1 LWRELGAKRVRRLRK
16 WGTAGLSLT
25 DQKLW
30 TAILWLLLTATFKGL
45 REEIYMLIDDVPISY
60 DIKLEKDHASVKVT
74 YDLGVPVGG
83 PALIADFQVTVDGTD
98 LISGF
103 LPGQT
108 AFSGAKFHTLSD
120 PNKDAPVSFTL
131 SSNQGWVASDE
142 DVLRGEKDYDE
153 AEFSN

>member
-1 LWRELGAKRVRRLRK
+1 MAMD
-16 WGTAGLSLT
+16 A
-25 DQKLW
+25 D
-30 TAILWLLLTATFKGL
+30 
-45 REEIYMLIDDVPISY
+45 PINY
-60 DIKLEKDHASVKVT
+60 HIKFEKDHANVKVT
-74 YDLGVPVGG
+74 YELSVPVGG

-108 AFSGAKFHTLSD
+108 AFNGAKFHTLPD

-142 DVLRGEKDYDE
+142 DVLRGEKNFDE
-153 AEFSN
+153 AEFSD